1 MQPIITPDVLFFFD
15 GRPIELSL
23 YEAFAQRILA
33 RWPNT
38 EIRVRKTQ
46 ISFYEGRMFACV
58 SVTPVRRKA
67 ERPEWFITVTFG
79 LDHPLEDPRAV
90 VVPVRRNRFT
100 HHVIIGEAGEID
112 GQLMAWID
120 MAKRMK

>member
-1 MQPIITPDVLFFFD
+1 MKQLQTD
-15 GRPIELSL
+15 GCRCGTWGATSV
-23 YEAFAQRILA
+23 AF
-33 RWPNT
+33 
-38 EIRVRKTQ
+38 
-46 ISFYEGRMFACV
+46 S
-58 SVTPVRRKA
+58 VRRGIFGGCSLFWGIA
-67 ERPEWFITVTFG
+67 LRPDERLVPMH
-79 LDHPLEDPRAV
+79 HPLEDPRAV